1 MYNNDMLRGILLG
14 VARHNLT
21 IYTNENAKL
30 GYSINFSL
38 NIRGDKLFLMA
49 VKRSLLQLGVKSK
62 LKSEESSRRKRPLLK
77 ITGIVNLKIISDLLP
92 IVPNYRNDLN
102 EFKQI
107 VDIINKNKHK
117 TLNGL
122 EMLMKIKGVL

>member
-1 MYNNDMLRGILLG
+1 MYKNDVLRGILLG

-21 IYTNENAKL
+21 IYANEKAKL
-30 GYSINFSL
+30 GYSVNFSL
-38 NIRGDKLFLMA
+38 NIRGDELFLRA
-49 VKRSLLQLGVKSK
+49 VKRSLLQFGVKSK